1 MRFSI
6 GMVNMGNQYADDPQ
20 MQQKIRAYKVVIY
33 LFIKYHI
40 FWYMLSINVNFIES
54 SLYNTK
60 FYSIY
65 RQKNLW
71 MYTIV
76 VFNKKQKQGGNN
88 TVRDVLREEKKFLLN
103 QAEALKLRNY
113 LSNVVHTDSH
123 NGPDGYQVRS
133 LYFDSLSNRD
143 FQEKEDGLELRRKFR
158 LRVYSPDADF
168 ALFEMK
174 QKQGPYQR
182 KRSLRLSRRE
192 AQALIEGDY
201 SVLLNSG
208 SEFGQECYSIM
219 EMWAYRPKT
228 VVEYDRFAFIAP
240 ENSIRITFDSG
251 IRANEINF
259 NLFDRNLVLNS
270 VMSPFAVVLEVK
282 YNGFLLSYIKHM
294 LLPVQKSEL
303 SVSKYC
309 MARQIGCDYRF

>member
-1 MRFSI
+1 M
-6 GMVNMGNQYADDPQ
+6 
-20 MQQKIRAYKVVIY
+20 
-33 LFIKYHI
+33 
-40 FWYMLSINVNFIES
+40 
-54 SLYNTK
+54 
-60 FYSIY
+60 
-65 RQKNLW
+65 
-71 MYTIV
+71 
-76 VFNKKQKQGGNN
+76 
-88 TVRDVLREEKKFLLN
+88 
-103 QAEALKLRNY
+103 
-113 LSNVVHTDSH
+113 
-123 NGPDGYQVRS
+123 
-133 LYFDSLSNRD
+133 
-143 FQEKEDGLELRRKFR
+143 
-158 LRVYSPDADF
+158 RVYSPDADF

-182 KRSLRLSRRE
+182 KRSLRFSRRE

-219 EMWAYRPKT
+219 EVWAYRPKT

-251 IRANEINF
+251 IRANEVNF
-259 NLFDRNLVLNS
+259 NIFDRNLVLNS

>member
-1 MRFSI
+1 M
-6 GMVNMGNQYADDPQ
+6 
-20 MQQKIRAYKVVIY
+20 
-33 LFIKYHI
+33 
-40 FWYMLSINVNFIES
+40 
-54 SLYNTK
+54 
-60 FYSIY
+60 
-65 RQKNLW
+65 
-71 MYTIV
+71 
-76 VFNKKQKQGGNN
+76 
-88 TVRDVLREEKKFLLN
+88 RDVLREEKKFLLN

-158 LRVYSPDADF
+158 LRVYSPDAD
-168 ALFEMK
+168 
-174 QKQGPYQR
+174 
-182 KRSLRLSRRE
+182 
-192 AQALIEGDY
+192 
-201 SVLLNSG
+201 
-208 SEFGQECYSIM
+208 
-219 EMWAYRPKT
+219 
-228 VVEYDRFAFIAP
+228 VEYDRFAFIAP

-251 IRANEINF
+251 IRANEVNF
-259 NLFDRNLVLNS
+259 NIFDRNLVLNS

>member
-1 MRFSI
+1 MDKEF
-6 GMVNMGNQYADDPQ
+6 
-20 MQQKIRAYKVVIY
+20 
-33 LFIKYHI
+33 
-40 FWYMLSINVNFIES
+40 
-54 SLYNTK
+54 
-60 FYSIY
+60 
-65 RQKNLW
+65 LW
-71 MYTIV
+71 VYTII
-76 VFNKKQKQGGNN
+76 VFTKNIVFTKKQRK
-88 TVRDVLREEKKFLLN
+88 EEIILCAMFCGKKKKFLLN

-251 IRANEINF
+251 IRANEVNF
-259 NLFDRNLVLNS
+259 NMFDRNLVLNS

>member
-1 MRFSI
+1 MERKRQPI
-6 GMVNMGNQYADDPQ
+6 CAKLEQDIAELDDPEERAMFLADLGIEKSGLDRLIQ
-20 MQQKIRAYKVVIY
+20 CSYELLGLISFLTYGKDECRAWTIKKGTKAPQAAGKIHSDIERGFIRA
-33 LFIKYHI
+33 
-40 FWYMLSINVNFIES
+40 E
-54 SLYNTK
+54 
-60 FYSIY
+60 
-65 RQKNLW
+65 
-71 MYTIV
+71 
-76 VFNKKQKQGGNN
+76 
-88 TVRDVLREEKKFLLN
+88 
-103 QAEALKLRNY
+103 
-113 LSNVVHTDSH
+113 VVHTDSH

-251 IRANEINF
+251 IRANEVNF
-259 NLFDRNLVLNS
+259 NIFDRNLVLNS

>member
-1 MRFSI
+1 M
-6 GMVNMGNQYADDPQ
+6 
-20 MQQKIRAYKVVIY
+20 
-33 LFIKYHI
+33 
-40 FWYMLSINVNFIES
+40 
-54 SLYNTK
+54 
-60 FYSIY
+60 
-65 RQKNLW
+65 
-71 MYTIV
+71 
-76 VFNKKQKQGGNN
+76 
-88 TVRDVLREEKKFLLN
+88 RDVLREEKKFLLN

-143 FQEKEDGLELRRKFR
+143 FHEKEDGLELRRKFR
-158 LRVYSPDADF
+158 LRVY
-168 ALFEMK
+168 
-174 QKQGPYQR
+174 
-182 KRSLRLSRRE
+182 RE

-251 IRANEINF
+251 IRANEVNF
-259 NLFDRNLVLNS
+259 NIFDRNLVLNS